1 MYIGPWQ
8 EFRLSK
14 AKQSQGKTQD
24 ELRKE
29 IENVLLQTLD
39 PNAAETALKAMD
51 GYFHQHQGAI
61 ITPNQT
67 LLQPLPEKTEFK
79 SDFHS
84 IDWLQNGSTPRP
96 LKPNPP
102 RGQRHTPRNH
112 HLQQIRNSR
121 LPPLE
126 MNNVHYDES
135 QSEHSQSTPQGKG
148 SGTPTQPLT
157 TAAIMRVASSS
168 QESYTYN
175 QKKRDPSPLSVRSSQ
190 SEPIKSSN
198 RLPHIHKNNTK
209 NNNKNT
215 NNYNNTN
222 APPVIND
229 DLSSKAPSPTPS
241 FSYDQNAIVNFL
253 KMERNQRAKDDIYKI
268 TGWDK
273 QLQTQSKLKPINLT
287 QEQKL
292 NQINQMKELYLLEQQ
307 QLQLPPTKK
316 TTQLEPLINR
326 KPVVYDDTDS
336 FTQKIPNSSEET
348 PVISDMDLTE
358 TDFMK
363 VSKYFKQEDLS
374 HFQQST
380 NNNHNVN
387 NSKSSNNAQ
396 SSLLQTTNR
405 KEEFIISS
413 HNSTERIKIT
423 EKSNSYDSSFVPQ
436 DLSTSSVATISSPAP
451 GTAYTG
457 GVDNLLKWTQEL
469 NFDDFEL

>member
-29 IENVLLQTLD
+29 IENVLLKTLD
-39 PNAAETALKAMD
+39 PDAAETALKAMD

-67 LLQPLPEKTEFK
+67 LLLPLPEKTEFN
-79 SDFHS
+79 SDFQA

-112 HLQQIRNSR
+112 HIQQIRNSR

-126 MNNVHYDES
+126 MNNVRYDET

-157 TAAIMRVASSS
+157 TAAIMRVANSS
-168 QESYTYN
+168 QESYTYY

-190 SEPIKSSN
+190 SEPIKTSN
-198 RLPHIHKNNTK
+198 RLPQIHKNNTK
-209 NNNKNT
+209 NNKNT
-215 NNYNNTN
+215 NNYNYTN
-222 APPVIND
+222 APPVISD

-241 FSYDQNAIVNFL
+241 FAYDQNAIVNFL
-253 KMERNQRAKDDIYKI
+253 KMERNQRAKDDIYKL

-307 QLQLPPTKK
+307 QLQQPPTKK

-326 KPVVYDDTDS
+326 KAVVYDDTDS
-336 FTQKIPNSSEET
+336 FTQKIPNDGEET

-380 NNNHNVN
+380 NNN
-387 NSKSSNNAQ
+387 KSNNVQ
-396 SSLLQTTNR
+396 LSLLQTTNR

-413 HNSTERIKIT
+413 QDNKERITVT
-423 EKSNSYDSSFVPQ
+423 EKSSSYRNNDSSFVSQ
-436 DLSTSSVATISSPAP
+436 DLSTSSVVTISSPTP

-457 GVDNLLKWTQEL
+457 GVDNLLKWTKEL